1 MNEIKEIVDVI
12 VNTLMDLGPIAGF
25 FLIILESIFPVLP
38 LGVFIGFN
46 MLSFGNIGGFI
57 LSYISALIGCISSF
71 LVFRYLIRDKYTK
84 VIKKKNLKK
93 LEDINKNI
101 TNMNFKILVLLIT
114 CPFTPAFL
122 INIAAGLSKM
132 NIKKYIPALLIGK
145 LFIIYFW
152 GYIGTGLIK
161 SIENP
166 IILIKIF
173 VIMLLGYAISYV
185 ISKIAKI

>member
-1 MNEIKEIVDVI
+1 MNEIKEIINII
-12 VNTLMDLGPIAGF
+12 VNTLMNLGPIAGF

-46 MLSFGNIGGFI
+46 ILSFGNVGGFI
-57 LSYISALIGCISSF
+57 LSYVSTLIGCISSF
-71 LVFRYLIRDKYTK
+71 LIFRYLIRDKYAK
-84 VIKKKNLKK
+84 IIKKKNLKK
-93 LEDINKNI
+93 LEQITKNI
-101 TNMNFKILVLLIT
+101 SNMDFKILVLLIT

-132 NIKKYIPALLIGK
+132 NIKKYLPALLIGK
-145 LFIIYFW
+145 LFIVYFW

-173 VIMLLGYAISYV
+173 VIMLLAYLISHI